1 MSLLLQKMQETKRQ
15 QILKLQVILCKL
27 KANLRLMFQQIMQFY
42 NDNNYNTFLY
52 GKEKQIIA
60 IMQDDSEEMA
70 KLHIE
75 LF

>member
-1 MSLLLQKMQETKRQ
+1 
-15 QILKLQVILCKL
+15 
-27 KANLRLMFQQIMQFY
+27 MFQQIMQFY